1 MSTFN
6 HDIRISLMT
15 RVRAR
20 SKKKWDIIV
29 NMTYYI
35 SGDTITNDI
44 STIQYFPTYYFNK
57 YINKFTT
64 KNNLIHSMK
73 DINTISPLI
82 FITKIECLED
92 FYNEIVT
99 SLNTQFVLI
108 THYGDKEAGLHDK
121 ILHHPLLIKW
131 YGQNMR
137 VISDKTS
144 PIPLGLENQYW
155 KRTNILTIQQCR
167 ENSKEKLLYLNFSL
181 RTNRNR
187 FNIMNILLQKGFQQN
202 KPLDWDSYIEDVSRH
217 KFCISPKGNG
227 VDCHR
232 TWECLYLGVIPI
244 VEKSPHMSYFCDL
257 PILFVDSYDDIS
269 IDYLNQVYQHF
280 QQRSFNME
288 KLSLSY
294 WNRKIRGHFSMSNEL
309 NQTPRT

>member
-1 MSTFN
+1 MN
-6 HDIRISLMT
+6 
-15 RVRAR
+15 
-20 SKKKWDIIV
+20 
-29 NMTYYI
+29 YYI

-44 STIQYFPTYYFNK
+44 STIQFFPINYFNT

-64 KNNLIHSMK
+64 NNNLSKSMK
-73 DINTISPLI
+73 DNKINPLI
-82 FITKIECLED
+82 FITKIEYLEN

-99 SLNTQFVLI
+99 SLNTKFVLI
-108 THYGDKEAGLHDK
+108 THYGDMEAGIHDK

-137 VISDKTS
+137 IISDKTL

-155 KRTNILTIQQCR
+155 KRTNILTIKKNYS
-167 ENSKEKLLYLNFSL
+167 NSKEKLLYLNFSL
-181 RTNRNR
+181 HTNPNR
-187 FNIMNILLQKGFQQN
+187 SKIMNILLQNGFN
-202 KPLDWDSYIEDVSRH
+202 KNKKLDWDSYIEDLSRH

-244 VEKSPHMSYFCDL
+244 VEKSQHMSYFQDL
-257 PILFVDSYDDIS
+257 PILFVDSYDNIS
-269 IDYLNQVYQHF
+269 IEYLNQIYKSF
-280 QQRSFNME
+280 QQKSFNMD

-294 WNRKIRGHFSMSNEL
+294 WNRKIMGHFNCPHL
-309 NQTPRT
+309 

>member
-1 MSTFN
+1 MN
-6 HDIRISLMT
+6 
-15 RVRAR
+15 
-20 SKKKWDIIV
+20 
-29 NMTYYI
+29 YYI

-44 STIQYFPTYYFNK
+44 STIQFFPINYFNT

-64 KNNLIHSMK
+64 NNNLSKSMK
-73 DINTISPLI
+73 DNKINPLI
-82 FITKIECLED
+82 FITKIEYLEI

-99 SLNTQFVLI
+99 SLNTKFVLI
-108 THYGDKEAGLHDK
+108 THYGDMEAGIHDK

-137 VISDKTS
+137 IISDKTL

-155 KRTNILTIQQCR
+155 KRTNILTIKKNYS
-167 ENSKEKLLYLNFSL
+167 NSKEKLLYLNFSL
-181 RTNRNR
+181 HTNPNR
-187 FNIMNILLQKGFQQN
+187 SKIMNILLQNGFN
-202 KPLDWDSYIEDVSRH
+202 KNKKLDWDSYIEDLSRH

-244 VEKSPHMSYFCDL
+244 VEKSQHMSYFQDL
-257 PILFVDSYDDIS
+257 PILFVDSYDNIS
-269 IDYLNQVYQHF
+269 IEYLNQIYKSF
-280 QQRSFNME
+280 QQKSFNMD

-294 WNRKIRGHFSMSNEL
+294 WNRKIMGHFNCPHL
-309 NQTPRT
+309 